1 VGRAA
6 RATER
11 KEAVLEAA
19 LACFE
24 ELGYDATTV
33 EDIRARS
40 GASIG
45 SIYHH
50 FGSKEGIAAALYV
63 ETLEKYHAG
72 MRGRAAAARSARAF
86 VRGIVQYHLDWAAE
100 HPARARYLHLMRR
113 AESVREIEPSLRE
126 STKEFLR
133 ELKAHADRWVERGE
147 LLDLPSLV
155 FVAVVIGPAQELFRH
170 WAAGRSRLD
179 LASVRDPLADAA
191 WRAVRADDTT
201 KR

>member
-1 VGRAA
+1 MGQRAA
-6 RATER
+6 RAAER

-24 ELGYDATTV
+24 DLGYDATTI

-63 ETLEKYHAG
+63 ETLEQYRAG
-72 MRGRAAAARSARAF
+72 MRERAATARSARAF
-86 VRGIVQYHLDWAAE
+86 VRGIVQYHLDWAAQ
-100 HPARARYLHLMRR
+100 HPARARYLHFMRR
-113 AESVREIEPSLRE
+113 AESVREIEPTLRA

-133 ELKAHADRWVERGE
+133 ELKAHVDRWVEREE
-147 LLDLPSLV
+147 LLDLTPLV
-155 FVAVVIGPAQELFRH
+155 FIAVVIGPAQEILRH
-170 WAAGRSRLD
+170 WAAGRARVD
-179 LASVRDPLADAA
+179 LAEVRDDLADAA
-191 WRAVRADDTT
+191 WRSVRA
-201 KR
+201 